1 MASINGVFIIIF
13 FYQMLSAY
21 RVFDK
26 RILKTGNILI
36 IYNLCTFNVQFYSLV
51 MYLVCNIAALIRN
64 KYDMM
69 KTVKFFVA
77 VIVSLCF
84 ADVNAYT
91 ERNILQ
97 NKTSKEELRTLVVTD
112 QKWVTFP
119 DYENRNG
126 WDKLFGESKKT
137 IIEKGE
143 KCLDY
148 EWQVVKATDYL
159 EFERTGNRQIM
170 EKPFGDNNQAIMQ
183 LLLAEL
189 AEGKGRFIDQLING
203 VFHTCEMTSWAL
215 SAHLIT
221 QPSHRALP
229 DSQYQLIDLTAGD
242 LGGLLSWT
250 YYFMHDEF
258 DKIDPEISK
267 RLYREL
273 DKRIMTPY
281 LENNNF
287 WWLAWN
293 YKGQMVNN
301 WNPWC
306 NSNALMTFMLLEDN
320 PDRLSDAVYRSMI
333 SVDRFLNYVHSDGA
347 CEEGPSYWGHASGKA
362 LDYLV
367 LLEYITNGKISVFDN
382 SQIKS
387 MGEYIAKSYVG
398 NGWVVNFADASAK
411 GGGDPYLI
419 YRYGKAVDSDE
430 LKQFASMLNS
440 KNGISFTGRDVFRI
454 LEALR
459 ISDELANYTEE
470 YKSSNF
476 TWYPETEFC
485 YLRNDKAFFAA
496 KGGYND
502 ESHNHNDAG
511 TFSLWVNNT
520 PVIIDAGVGTY
531 TKQTFSSERYNI
543 WTMQSNYHN
552 LPMINGVPQK
562 YGRKFK
568 ANDAKASKNSF
579 SVEIASAYPDEAAV
593 ESWVRS
599 YKFSKNSLTIS
610 DDFRLSESKSPNVIN
625 FMTWGDVD
633 IQNDG
638 IVFITIDGVKAKLDY
653 DSDLFEIKKET
664 VEISDK
670 RLSDVWGNKIYRLS
684 FTSKANNL
692 TGHYSFK
699 IGF

>member
-1 MASINGVFIIIF
+1 
-13 FYQMLSAY
+13 
-21 RVFDK
+21 
-26 RILKTGNILI
+26 
-36 IYNLCTFNVQFYSLV
+36 

-97 NKTSKEELRTLVVTD
+97 NKTSKEGLKTFIVTD
-112 QKWVTFP
+112 QKWVTYP
-119 DYENRNG
+119 DYGNRNE

-137 IIEKGE
+137 VIEKGE

-148 EWQVVKATDYL
+148 KWQVVKATDYL

-440 KNGISFTGRDVFRI
+440 KNSISFTGRDVFRT

-459 ISDELANYTEE
+459 ISDELANYTEK

-531 TKQTFSSERYNI
+531 TKQTFSSERYSI

-610 DDFRLSESKSPNVIN
+610 DDFKLSESKSPNVIN

-633 IQNDG
+633 IQNNG
-638 IVFITIDGVKAKLDY
+638 IVFITIDGVKAKLNY
-653 DSDLFEIKKET
+653 DSDLFELKKET

-692 TGHYSFK
+692 SGHYSFK

>member
-1 MASINGVFIIIF
+1 
-13 FYQMLSAY
+13 MLSAY

>member
-1 MASINGVFIIIF
+1 
-13 FYQMLSAY
+13 
-21 RVFDK
+21 
-26 RILKTGNILI
+26 
-36 IYNLCTFNVQFYSLV
+36 

-97 NKTSKEELRTLVVTD
+97 NKTSKEELKTFIVTD
-112 QKWVTFP
+112 QKWVTYP
-119 DYENRNG
+119 DYGNRNE

-137 IIEKGE
+137 VIEKGE

-382 SQIKS
+382 CQIKS

-440 KNGISFTGRDVFRI
+440 KNGISFTGRDVFRT

-459 ISDELANYTEE
+459 ISDELANYTEK

-531 TKQTFSSERYNI
+531 TKQTFSSERYSI

-633 IQNDG
+633 IQNNG
-638 IVFITIDGVKAKLDY
+638 IVFITIDGVKAKLNY
-653 DSDLFEIKKET
+653 DSDLFELKKET

-692 TGHYSFK
+692 SGHYSFK

>member
-1 MASINGVFIIIF
+1 
-13 FYQMLSAY
+13 
-21 RVFDK
+21 
-26 RILKTGNILI
+26 
-36 IYNLCTFNVQFYSLV
+36 

-97 NKTSKEELRTLVVTD
+97 NKTSKEELKTFIVTD
-112 QKWVTFP
+112 QKWVTYP
-119 DYENRNG
+119 DYGNRNE

-137 IIEKGE
+137 VIEKGE

-320 PDRLSDAVYRSMI
+320 LDRLSDAVYRSMI

-440 KNGISFTGRDVFRI
+440 KNGISFTGRDVFRT

-459 ISDELANYTEE
+459 ISDELANYTEK

-531 TKQTFSSERYNI
+531 TKQTFSSERYSI

-610 DDFRLSESKSPNVIN
+610 DDFRLSESKFPNVIN

-633 IQNDG
+633 IQNNG
-638 IVFITIDGVKAKLDY
+638 IVFITINGVKAKLNY
-653 DSDLFEIKKET
+653 DSDLFELKKET

-692 TGHYSFK
+692 SGHYSFK

>member
-1 MASINGVFIIIF
+1 
-13 FYQMLSAY
+13 
-21 RVFDK
+21 
-26 RILKTGNILI
+26 
-36 IYNLCTFNVQFYSLV
+36 

-84 ADVNAYT
+84 ADLNAYT

-97 NKTSKEELRTLVVTD
+97 NKTSKEELKTFIVTD
-112 QKWVTFP
+112 QKWVTYP
-119 DYENRNG
+119 DYGNRNE

-137 IIEKGE
+137 VIEKGE

-440 KNGISFTGRDVFRI
+440 KNGISFTGRDVFRT

-459 ISDELANYTEE
+459 ISDELANYTEK

-531 TKQTFSSERYNI
+531 TKQTFSSERYSI

-610 DDFRLSESKSPNVIN
+610 DDFKLSESKSPNVIN

-633 IQNDG
+633 IQNNG
-638 IVFITIDGVKAKLDY
+638 IVFITIDGVKAKLNY
-653 DSDLFEIKKET
+653 DSDLFELKKET

-692 TGHYSFK
+692 SGHYSFK

>member
-1 MASINGVFIIIF
+1 
-13 FYQMLSAY
+13 
-21 RVFDK
+21 
-26 RILKTGNILI
+26 
-36 IYNLCTFNVQFYSLV
+36 

-97 NKTSKEELRTLVVTD
+97 NKTSKEELKTFIVTD
-112 QKWVTFP
+112 QKWVTYP
-119 DYENRNG
+119 DYGNRNE

-137 IIEKGE
+137 VIEKGE

-440 KNGISFTGRDVFRI
+440 KNGISFTGRDVFRT

-459 ISDELANYTEE
+459 ISDELANYTEK

-531 TKQTFSSERYNI
+531 TKQTFSSERYSI

-579 SVEIASAYPDEAAV
+579 SVEIASAYPNEAAV

-610 DDFRLSESKSPNVIN
+610 DDFKLSESKSPNVIN

-633 IQNDG
+633 IQNNG
-638 IVFITIDGVKAKLDY
+638 IVFITIDGVKVKLNY
-653 DSDLFEIKKET
+653 DSDLFELKKET

-692 TGHYSFK
+692 SGHYSFK

>member
-1 MASINGVFIIIF
+1 MH
-13 FYQMLSAY
+13 
-21 RVFDK
+21 
-26 RILKTGNILI
+26 
-36 IYNLCTFNVQFYSLV
+36 
-51 MYLVCNIAALIRN
+51 LVCNIAMLIRN

-97 NKTSKEELRTLVVTD
+97 NKTSKEELKTFIVTD
-112 QKWVTFP
+112 QKWVTYP
-119 DYENRNG
+119 DYGNRNE

-137 IIEKGE
+137 VIEKGE

-148 EWQVVKATDYL
+148 KWQVVKATDYL

-411 GGGDPYLI
+411 GGGDQYLI

-440 KNGISFTGRDVFRI
+440 KNGISFTGRDVFRT

-459 ISDELANYTEE
+459 ISDELVNYTEK

-531 TKQTFSSERYNI
+531 TKQTFSSERYSI

-610 DDFRLSESKSPNVIN
+610 DDFRLSESKFPNVIN

-633 IQNDG
+633 IQNNG
-638 IVFITIDGVKAKLDY
+638 IVFITIDGVKAKLNY
-653 DSDLFEIKKET
+653 DSDLFELKKET

-692 TGHYSFK
+692 SGHYSFK

>member
-1 MASINGVFIIIF
+1 
-13 FYQMLSAY
+13 
-21 RVFDK
+21 
-26 RILKTGNILI
+26 
-36 IYNLCTFNVQFYSLV
+36 

-97 NKTSKEELRTLVVTD
+97 NKTSKEELKTFIVTD
-112 QKWVTFP
+112 QKWVTYP
-119 DYENRNG
+119 DYGNRNE

-137 IIEKGE
+137 VIEKGE

-148 EWQVVKATDYL
+148 KWQVVKATDYL

-281 LENNNF
+281 LENDNF

-440 KNGISFTGRDVFRI
+440 KNGISFTGRDVFRT

-459 ISDELANYTEE
+459 ISDELANYTEK

-531 TKQTFSSERYNI
+531 TKQTFSSERYSI

-568 ANDAKASKNSF
+568 ANDAKASKKSF

-599 YKFSKNSLTIS
+599 YKFGKNSLTIS

-633 IQNDG
+633 IQNNG
-638 IVFITIDGVKAKLDY
+638 IVFITIDGVKAKLNY
-653 DSDLFEIKKET
+653 DSDLFELKKET

-692 TGHYSFK
+692 SGHYSFK

>member
-1 MASINGVFIIIF
+1 
-13 FYQMLSAY
+13 
-21 RVFDK
+21 
-26 RILKTGNILI
+26 
-36 IYNLCTFNVQFYSLV
+36 

-97 NKTSKEELRTLVVTD
+97 NKTSKEELKTFIVTD
-112 QKWVTFP
+112 QKWVTYP
-119 DYENRNG
+119 DYGNRNE

-137 IIEKGE
+137 VIEKGE

-440 KNGISFTGRDVFRI
+440 KNGISFTGRDVFRT

-459 ISDELANYTEE
+459 ISDELANYTEK

-531 TKQTFSSERYNI
+531 TKQTFSSERYSI

-610 DDFRLSESKSPNVIN
+610 DDFRLSESKFPNVIN

-633 IQNDG
+633 IQNNG
-638 IVFITIDGVKAKLDY
+638 IVFITIDGVKAKLNY
-653 DSDLFEIKKET
+653 DSDLFELKKET

-692 TGHYSFK
+692 SGHYSFK

>member
-1 MASINGVFIIIF
+1 
-13 FYQMLSAY
+13 
-21 RVFDK
+21 
-26 RILKTGNILI
+26 
-36 IYNLCTFNVQFYSLV
+36 
-51 MYLVCNIAALIRN
+51 
-64 KYDMM
+64 MM

-97 NKTSKEELRTLVVTD
+97 NKTSKEELKTFIVTD
-112 QKWVTFP
+112 QKWVTYP
-119 DYENRNG
+119 DYGNRNE

-137 IIEKGE
+137 VIEKGE

-148 EWQVVKATDYL
+148 KWQVVKATDYF

-440 KNGISFTGRDVFRI
+440 KNGISFTGRDVFRT

-459 ISDELANYTEE
+459 ISDELANYTEK

-531 TKQTFSSERYNI
+531 TKQTFSSERYSI

-633 IQNDG
+633 IQNNG
-638 IVFITIDGVKAKLDY
+638 IVFITIDGVKAKLNY
-653 DSDLFEIKKET
+653 DSDLFELKKET

-692 TGHYSFK
+692 SGHYSFK

>member
-1 MASINGVFIIIF
+1 
-13 FYQMLSAY
+13 
-21 RVFDK
+21 
-26 RILKTGNILI
+26 
-36 IYNLCTFNVQFYSLV
+36 
-51 MYLVCNIAALIRN
+51 
-64 KYDMM
+64 MM

-97 NKTSKEELRTLVVTD
+97 NKTSKEELKTFIVTD
-112 QKWVTFP
+112 QKWVTYP
-119 DYENRNG
+119 DYGNRNE

-137 IIEKGE
+137 VIEKGE

-148 EWQVVKATDYL
+148 KWQVVKATDYL

-367 LLEYITNGKISVFDN
+367 LLEYTTNGKISVFDN

-440 KNGISFTGRDVFRI
+440 KNGISFTGRDVFRT

-459 ISDELANYTEE
+459 ISDELANYTEK

-531 TKQTFSSERYNI
+531 TKQTFSSERYSI

-633 IQNDG
+633 IQNNG
-638 IVFITIDGVKAKLDY
+638 IVFITIDGVKAKLNY
-653 DSDLFEIKKET
+653 DSDLFELKKET

-692 TGHYSFK
+692 SGHYSFK

>member
-1 MASINGVFIIIF
+1 
-13 FYQMLSAY
+13 
-21 RVFDK
+21 
-26 RILKTGNILI
+26 
-36 IYNLCTFNVQFYSLV
+36 
-51 MYLVCNIAALIRN
+51 
-64 KYDMM
+64 MM

-97 NKTSKEELRTLVVTD
+97 NKTSKEELKTFIVTD
-112 QKWVTFP
+112 QKWVTYP
-119 DYENRNG
+119 DYGNRNE

-137 IIEKGE
+137 VIEKGE

-440 KNGISFTGRDVFRI
+440 KNGISFTGRDVFRT

-459 ISDELANYTEE
+459 ISDELANYTEK

-531 TKQTFSSERYNI
+531 TKQTFSSERYSI

-610 DDFRLSESKSPNVIN
+610 DDFKLSESKSPNVIN

-633 IQNDG
+633 IQNNG
-638 IVFITIDGVKAKLDY
+638 IVFITIDGVKVKLNY
-653 DSDLFEIKKET
+653 DSDLFELKKET

-692 TGHYSFK
+692 SGHYSFK

>member
-1 MASINGVFIIIF
+1 
-13 FYQMLSAY
+13 
-21 RVFDK
+21 
-26 RILKTGNILI
+26 
-36 IYNLCTFNVQFYSLV
+36 

-97 NKTSKEELRTLVVTD
+97 NKTSKEELKTFIVTD
-112 QKWVTFP
+112 QKWVTYP
-119 DYENRNG
+119 DYGNRNE

-137 IIEKGE
+137 VIEKGE

-440 KNGISFTGRDVFRI
+440 KNGISFTGRDVFRT

-459 ISDELANYTEE
+459 ISDELANYTEK

-531 TKQTFSSERYNI
+531 TKQTFSSERYSI

-610 DDFRLSESKSPNVIN
+610 DDFRLSESKFPNVIN

-633 IQNDG
+633 IQNNG
-638 IVFITIDGVKAKLDY
+638 IVFITINGVKAKLNY
-653 DSDLFEIKKET
+653 DSDLFELKKET

-692 TGHYSFK
+692 SGHYSFK

>member
-1 MASINGVFIIIF
+1 
-13 FYQMLSAY
+13 
-21 RVFDK
+21 
-26 RILKTGNILI
+26 
-36 IYNLCTFNVQFYSLV
+36 

-97 NKTSKEELRTLVVTD
+97 NKTSKEELKTFIVTD
-112 QKWVTFP
+112 QKWVTYP
-119 DYENRNG
+119 DYGNRNE

-137 IIEKGE
+137 VIEKGE

-148 EWQVVKATDYL
+148 KWQVVKATDYL

-440 KNGISFTGRDVFRI
+440 KNGISFTGRDVFRT

-459 ISDELANYTEE
+459 ISDELANYTEK

-531 TKQTFSSERYNI
+531 TKQTFSSERYSI

-633 IQNDG
+633 IQNNG
-638 IVFITIDGVKAKLDY
+638 IVFITIDGVKAKLNY
-653 DSDLFEIKKET
+653 DSDLFELKKET

-692 TGHYSFK
+692 SGHYSFK

>member
-1 MASINGVFIIIF
+1 
-13 FYQMLSAY
+13 
-21 RVFDK
+21 
-26 RILKTGNILI
+26 
-36 IYNLCTFNVQFYSLV
+36 
-51 MYLVCNIAALIRN
+51 
-64 KYDMM
+64 MM

-77 VIVSLCF
+77 VIISLCF

-97 NKTSKEELRTLVVTD
+97 NKTSKEELKTFIVTD
-112 QKWVTFP
+112 QKWVTYP
-119 DYENRNG
+119 DYGNRNE

-137 IIEKGE
+137 VIEKGE

-148 EWQVVKATDYL
+148 KWQVVKATDYL

-440 KNGISFTGRDVFRI
+440 KNGISFTGRDVFRT

-459 ISDELANYTEE
+459 ISDELANYTEK

-531 TKQTFSSERYNI
+531 TKQTFSSERYSI

-593 ESWVRS
+593 KSWVRS

-610 DDFRLSESKSPNVIN
+610 DDFKLSESKSPNVIN

-633 IQNDG
+633 IQNNG
-638 IVFITIDGVKAKLDY
+638 IVFITIDGVKAKLNY
-653 DSDLFEIKKET
+653 DSDLFELKKET

-692 TGHYSFK
+692 SGHYSFK

>member
-1 MASINGVFIIIF
+1 
-13 FYQMLSAY
+13 
-21 RVFDK
+21 
-26 RILKTGNILI
+26 
-36 IYNLCTFNVQFYSLV
+36 

-97 NKTSKEELRTLVVTD
+97 NKTSKEELKTFIVTD
-112 QKWVTFP
+112 QKWVTYP
-119 DYENRNG
+119 DYGNRNE

-137 IIEKGE
+137 VIEKGE

-148 EWQVVKATDYL
+148 KWQVVKATDYF

-440 KNGISFTGRDVFRI
+440 KNGISFTGRDVFRT

-459 ISDELANYTEE
+459 ISDELANYTEK

-531 TKQTFSSERYNI
+531 TKQTFSSERYSI

-633 IQNDG
+633 IQNNG
-638 IVFITIDGVKAKLDY
+638 IVFITIDGVKAKLNY
-653 DSDLFEIKKET
+653 DSDLFELKKET

-692 TGHYSFK
+692 SGHYSFK

>member
-1 MASINGVFIIIF
+1 
-13 FYQMLSAY
+13 
-21 RVFDK
+21 
-26 RILKTGNILI
+26 
-36 IYNLCTFNVQFYSLV
+36 

-97 NKTSKEELRTLVVTD
+97 NKTSKEELKTFIVTD
-112 QKWVTFP
+112 QKWVTYP
-119 DYENRNG
+119 DYGNRNE

-137 IIEKGE
+137 VIEKGE

-148 EWQVVKATDYL
+148 KWQVVKATDYL

-440 KNGISFTGRDVFRI
+440 KNGISFTGRDVFRT

-459 ISDELANYTEE
+459 ISDELVNYTEK

-531 TKQTFSSERYNI
+531 TKQTFSSERYSI

-599 YKFSKNSLTIS
+599 YKFGKNSLTIS

-638 IVFITIDGVKAKLDY
+638 VVFITIDGVKAKLNY
-653 DSDLFEIKKET
+653 DSDLFELKKET

-670 RLSDVWGNKIYRLS
+670 RLSDVWGDKIYRLS

-692 TGHYSFK
+692 SGHYSFK

>member
-1 MASINGVFIIIF
+1 
-13 FYQMLSAY
+13 
-21 RVFDK
+21 
-26 RILKTGNILI
+26 
-36 IYNLCTFNVQFYSLV
+36 

-97 NKTSKEELRTLVVTD
+97 NKTSKEELKTFIVTD
-112 QKWVTFP
+112 QKWVTYP
-119 DYENRNG
+119 DYGNRNE

-137 IIEKGE
+137 VIEKGE

-367 LLEYITNGKISVFDN
+367 LLEYIINGKISVFDN

-440 KNGISFTGRDVFRI
+440 KNGISFTGRDVFRT

-459 ISDELANYTEE
+459 ISDELANYTEK

-531 TKQTFSSERYNI
+531 TKQTFSSERYSI

-625 FMTWGDVD
+625 FMTWGGVD
-633 IQNDG
+633 IQNNG
-638 IVFITIDGVKAKLDY
+638 IVFITIDGVKVKLNY
-653 DSDLFEIKKET
+653 DSDLFELKKET

-692 TGHYSFK
+692 SGHYSFK